1 MPNEYPERSECDF
14 TIYPPKRMYWITEHP
29 EQPELDLG
37 EDVRYTLVMQEKR
50 EQEAK
55 QARIREIQLQIAD
68 IFLDTEREA
77 KKVISDLNIIDVVE
91 VTRELAKDLIEEY
104 NLLTK

>member
-1 MPNEYPERSECDF
+1 MEYPERSECDF
-14 TIYPPKRMYWITEHP
+14 TIYPPKRMITEHN
-29 EQPELDLG
+29 EQPELDLW

-50 EQEAK
+50 EQEEK

-68 IFLDTEREA
+68 IFLEREA
-77 KKVISDLNIIDVVE
+77 KKAISDPDMIDVVE
-91 VTRELAKDLIEEY
+91 ATRELARDLIEEY

>member
-1 MPNEYPERSECDF
+1 MEYPERSECDF
-14 TIYPPKRMYWITEHP
+14 TTYPPRTMYWITEHQ
-29 EQPELDLG
+29 EQPELDLW

-68 IFLDTEREA
+68 IFLEREA
-77 KKVISDLNIIDVVE
+77 KKAISDPDMIDVVE
-91 VTRELAKDLIEEY
+91 VTRELARDLIAEY